1 MAEKNLQLTGLIHGQ
16 FNSEASFAE
25 RIGWPR
31 QKLHRILLGSQ
42 KPSLI
47 DVRDFADGLGVPFM
61 LVANIFLQMEST
73 N

>member
-1 MAEKNLQLTGLIHGQ
+1 MADKNLQLTGLIRGQ
-16 FNSEASFAE
+16 FTSEASFAE
-25 RIGWPR
+25 HIGWSR
-31 QKLHRILLGSQ
+31 QKLHRIMIGEQ

-47 DVRDFADGLGVPFM
+47 DVKEISKGLDVPFM